1 MLSLTITRLLWATA
15 SYWHPSQAMRA
26 PLGSLQTAL
35 PHESGLSYCIVERNQ
50 PSNIHVLFRV
60 IGLAEALAAILT
72 QINRICALASEAG
85 SVISS
90 RLIASVAF
98 GGGVATPP
106 VSPAVRAR
114 RAHGV
119 GDSDM

>member
-1 MLSLTITRLLWATA
+1 
-15 SYWHPSQAMRA
+15 MRA

-72 QINRICALASEAG
+72 QANRICATASDTG

-98 GGGVATPP
+98 GR
-106 VSPAVRAR
+106 SLLHLFQLAVRAR
-114 RAHGV
+114 RTHGV
-119 GDSDM
+119 GDSDI